1 MAVENKLEVYS
12 DKKKFIENLNGIFQ
26 MEPKCL
32 TIEGISYE
40 LYVKDFDDYDDP
52 RVDEREWVVVHL
64 LGGGQAVR
72 QVTGNTNVANFREI
86 GNLLTGV
93 YYSDVFKYLKLTDDG
108 YRKVEL

>member
-1 MAVENKLEVYS
+1 MSDELEVFIN
-12 DKKKFIENLNGIFQ
+12 KKKFVENLNKVFQ

-40 LYVKDFDDYDDP
+40 LFVKNYDDYDDP
-52 RVDEREWVVVHL
+52 RVEEREWVVIHL

-93 YYSDVFKYLKLTDDG
+93 YYSDVFKYLKQTDEG
-108 YRKVEL
+108 YQKVEL

>member
-1 MAVENKLEVYS
+1 MTMEDKQVYVN
-12 DKKKFIENLNGIFQ
+12 KKKFIENLNEVFQ
-26 MEPKCL
+26 KEPKCL

-40 LYVKDFDDYDDP
+40 LYAKDYDDYDDP
-52 RVDEREWVVVHL
+52 RIYEREWVVVHL

-72 QVTGNTNVANFREI
+72 QVTGNTNVANFREV

-93 YYSDVFKYLKLTDDG
+93 YYSDVFKYLKQADEG